1 MRALVVDPALTP
13 PAAASR
19 LRRRRMALPTAMPV
33 EVRDIRT
40 PIPQGPGWVLVRPAL
55 SGICGTDLALI
66 EGDPMPNVLTA
77 FGQQAAVIPGHEIVG
92 VVERAGHTRWAREG
106 HRVLESIGECLDAR
120 TERVRA
126 VGVEGER
133 PHAPS

>member
-1 MRALVVDPALTP
+1 MRALVVDPARAA
-13 PAAASR
+13 PAGGSR
-19 LRRRRMALPTAMPV
+19 LRGRRRVALAPAMPV

-106 HRVLESIGECLDAR
+106 HRVL
-120 TERVRA
+120 
-126 VGVEGER
+126 VE
-133 PHAPS
+133 P